1 MSVVDPCKMVGS
13 ATLSITAIDTL
24 GVAVSCALASLAP
37 SVISRFLAA
46 SNGGSESGQKSTD
59 PPFLN
64 VGDGGSAA
72 ARASSSSRC
81 FFFLIAKSF
90 KDILTFGTLSGGGD
104 EAANGGDCVGGGSD
118 SANGPRA
125 ATDR

>member
-90 KDILTFGTLSGGGD
+90 KDILTFETLGGGGV
-104 EAANGGDCVGGGSD
+104 EATSEGDCAGGRSEATNGS
-118 SANGPRA
+118 GA
-125 ATDR
+125 ARDR